1 MKVLGQKLTAVDFLV
16 LVILIG
22 LGLSYWRFSAY
33 EVIGPTKLYQART
46 NQVYTFASSEER
58 WSFQWQAF
66 WRGDVRKL
74 AEKGDE
80 STYVG
85 ESRSLSGTLV
95 VKKDRTYT
103 YQNRDRVIQ
112 IDDLRYQQIS
122 SPFYSVSMTFPL
134 EAGRTYSLVMRQK
147 IKKPATS
154 WLGASKPCPSQSF
167 PQQLRNPS
175 LKCWKCQNSRMKRV

>member
-134 EAGRTYSLVMRQK
+134 EAGKTYNLVLRQK
-147 IKKPATS
+147 IKKTS
-154 WLGASKPCPSQSF
+154 YKLVGGKQALSF
-167 PQQLRNPS
+167 TVLSSAAEEPFFEMLEVS
-175 LKCWKCQNSRMKRV
+175 E